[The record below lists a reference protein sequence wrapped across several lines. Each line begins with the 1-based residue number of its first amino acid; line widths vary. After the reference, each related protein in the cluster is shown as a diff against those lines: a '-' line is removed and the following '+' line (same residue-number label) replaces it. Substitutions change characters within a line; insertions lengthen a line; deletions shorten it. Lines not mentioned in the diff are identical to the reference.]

1 MNMQDLSREVPYGE
15 LAIIGTRG
23 TEAMLEKIQKY
34 IGEWRKEDGD
44 YIIKASFPRFG
55 TGEGKCLI
63 SESVRGK
70 DVFIVADCY
79 NYNVTY
85 KMRGMDIP
93 TSPDEHF
100 CDLKRIISAIGG
112 KAKRISVVMPMLYS
126 SRQHRVGGRESLDCA
141 QSLADLAA
149 IGVDN
154 IMTFDAH
161 DERVRNA
168 IPLKG
173 FDNLMPTYQMLK
185 SFFRHESN
193 IDKNNLMIVSPDEGA
208 LGRGMYYSTVLG
220 TPLSMFYK
228 KRDYSIIKDGR
239 NPITSHE
246 YLGDDVNG
254 KDLIVVDD
262 IASSGES
269 FLHILDK
276 LKTRGARRIF
286 GFFTFGLFCNGLE
299 VMDKYYAEGMFD
311 KVYTTN
317 TIYNSPELLSR
328 DWFVEV
334 NLLKYIAYYIEAVN
348 INRSISTI
356 IDPFEKINTLLA
368 GLENHNF

>member
-1 MNMQDLSREVPYGE
+1 MQDLSREVPYGE

-23 TEAMLEKIQKY
+23 TEAMLERIEKY
-34 IGEWRKEDGD
+34 IGEWRKEDGN

-93 TSPDEHF
+93 TTPDEHF

-141 QSLADLAA
+141 QSLADLASM
-149 IGVDN
+149 GVDN

-161 DERVRNA
+161 DDRVRNA

-208 LGRGMYYSTVLG
+208 LARGMYYSTMLG
-220 TPLSMFYK
+220 TQLSMFYK
-228 KRDYSIIKDGR
+228 KRDYSVVKDGR
-239 NPITSHE
+239 NPISSHE

-269 FLHILDK
+269 FLKILDK
-276 LKTRGARRIF
+276 LKSRGAKRIF

>member
-1 MNMQDLSREVPYGE
+1 MQDLSREIPYGE
-15 LAIIGTRG
+15 LAIIGTHG
-23 TEAMLEKIQKY
+23 TEQMLERIQKY
-34 IGEWRKEDGD
+34 IGEWRKEEGK
-44 YIIKASFPRFG
+44 YIIKTSLPRFG

-63 SESVRGK
+63 AESVRGK
-70 DVFIVADCY
+70 DVFILADCY

-85 KMRGMDIP
+85 KMRGIDVP

-141 QSLADLAA
+141 QALADLASM
-149 IGVDN
+149 GVDN

-161 DERVRNA
+161 DDRVRNA

-185 SFFRHESN
+185 SFFSHESD

-208 LGRGMYYSTVLG
+208 LSRGMYYSEVLG
-220 TPLSMFYK
+220 TQLSMFYK
-228 KRDYSIIKDGR
+228 KRDYSVVHDGR
-239 NPITSHE
+239 NPIKSHE

-276 LKTRGARRIF
+276 LKNHEARRIF
-286 GFFTFGLFCNGLE
+286 GFCTFGLFCNGLE
-299 VMDKYYAEGMFD
+299 TMDRYYKEGMFD

-328 DWFVEV
+328 EWYVEV

-356 IDPFEKINTLLA
+356 IDPFEKIKTLIASLD
-368 GLENHNF
+368 NHNM

>member
-1 MNMQDLSREVPYGE
+1 MQDLSREVPYGE

-23 TEAMLEKIQKY
+23 TEAMLERIQKY
-34 IGEWRKEDGD
+34 IGEWRKEEGK

-55 TGEGKCLI
+55 TGEGKGLL

-79 NYNVTY
+79 DYHMTYN
-85 KMRGMDIP
+85 MRGVDVPM
-93 TSPDEHF
+93 SPDEHF
-100 CDLKRIISAIGG
+100 ADLKRVISAVGG

-126 SRQHRVGGRESLDCA
+126 SRQHRVAGRESLDCA
-141 QSLADLAA
+141 MALKELSDL
-149 IGVDN
+149 GVEN

-168 IPLKG
+168 IPLDG

-185 SFFRHESN
+185 AFFKNEN
-193 IDKNNLMIVSPDEGA
+193 DIDRSKLMIVSPDEGA
-208 LGRGMYYSTVLG
+208 IHRGMYYSAVLG

-228 KRDYSIIKDGR
+228 KRDYSVVENGR
-239 NPITSHE
+239 NPIKSHE
-246 YLGDDVNG
+246 YLGDDVSG

-276 LKTRGARRIF
+276 LKSKGARRIY
-286 GFFTFGLFCNGLE
+286 GFFTFGIFCNGLS
-299 VMDKYYAEGMFD
+299 VMDKYYSEGMFD
-311 KVYTTN
+311 KVYATN
-317 TIYNSPELLSR
+317 SIYNSPELLSR
-328 DWFVEV
+328 PWFCEV
-334 NLLKYIAYYIEAVN
+334 NLIKYIAYYIEALN
-348 INRSISTI
+348 INKSVSKLMDSLER
-356 IDPFEKINTLLA
+356 INNLLA
-368 GLENHNF
+368 KVDSNKIK

>member
-1 MNMQDLSREVPYGE
+1 
-15 LAIIGTRG
+15 
-23 TEAMLEKIQKY
+23 
-34 IGEWRKEDGD
+34 
-44 YIIKASFPRFG
+44 
-55 TGEGKCLI
+55 
-63 SESVRGK
+63 
-70 DVFIVADCY
+70 
-79 NYNVTY
+79 
-85 KMRGMDIP
+85 
-93 TSPDEHF
+93 
-100 CDLKRIISAIGG
+100 
-112 KAKRISVVMPMLYS
+112 
-126 SRQHRVGGRESLDCA
+126 VGGRESLDCA
-141 QSLADLAA
+141 QALADLAS

-161 DERVRNA
+161 DDRVRNA

-185 SFFRHESN
+185 SFFRHEKD

-220 TPLSMFYK
+220 TQLSMFYK
-228 KRDYSIIKDGR
+228 KRDYSVVKDGR

-276 LKTRGARRIF
+276 LKSRGARRIF

-299 VMDKYYAEGMFD
+299 AFD
-311 KVYTTN
+311 KAYEEGLFDKIFVTN
-317 TIYNSPELLSR
+317 LIYRTPELLSR
-328 DWFVEV
+328 PWVVDVD
-334 NLLKYIAYYIEAVN
+334 LSKYTAYVIDAIHHDASVAAI
-348 INRSISTI
+348 IN
-356 IDPFEKINTLLA
+356 PNKKIVTLL
-368 GLENHNF
+368 ENMEKRKAEAAK